1 MFRADYRELNG
12 LSPHRALAKWLRA
25 TGLAAARDVWQLTIP
40 LAAARPRQRERVME
54 IGRGPPPPNAQEMK
68 MNILVYTI
76 AEACAVARI
85 GRTAIYE
92 AIKSGELR
100 AIKRGRRTLVLDSD
114 LRAWIERL
122 PAVKPKPAA

>member
-1 MFRADYRELNG
+1 
-12 LSPHRALAKWLRA
+12 
-25 TGLAAARDVWQLTIP
+25 
-40 LAAARPRQRERVME
+40 
-54 IGRGPPPPNAQEMK
+54 MK

-122 PAVKPKPAA
+122 PAVKPKLAA